1 MDFSPQLFQTPYP
14 WFLISAFFLGGSLS
28 RMTRP
33 IRPTG
38 AVRGNES
45 GRIGSGRTPEAVRVE
60 MGRNRAVS
68 WKWTVASLGLTVS
81 ILLALGG
88 VFVPGAEKLRDLR
101 LLYLYIGAVPVAVL
115 MFRFKKA
122 FGLPL
127 ILLLI
132 SVVIVFML
140 FIRSIVSFTGE
151 TEIARVRVLKTTG
164 SSMKLEIIR
173 PDKDGSD
180 LVDLKGEYFAPIVKL
195 IIFDDLLVFLG
206 TSTWYRFV
214 GLTSFRL
221 AKDGDNFKLKQEDTD
236 YYFPHA
242 SGISE
247 SLFGLFEKYEAHIPG
262 IKSVQIDMS
271 LKRPN
276 TIIGEEKKDL
286 DVFSVRIQ
294 NDGGIQ
300 IVREN

>member
-1 MDFSPQLFQTPYP
+1 
-14 WFLISAFFLGGSLS
+14 
-28 RMTRP
+28 
-33 IRPTG
+33 
-38 AVRGNES
+38 
-45 GRIGSGRTPEAVRVE
+45 

-68 WKWTVASLGLTVS
+68 WKWTVASLGLSVS